1 MAKVGTDQRKGH
13 EVTIHGHLLAA
24 LVKHLLKDTRKE
36 AVGGKRKKKKKQQI
50 GEEKDKK
57 GKLKRGKKMRGVTK
71 PIGNS
76 PENGQVRCLL
86 QQLVYIV
93 HHPGVELDHVHHL
106 R

>member
-36 AVGGKRKKKKKQQI
+36 AVGGKEKKQKKQQI
-50 GEEKDKK
+50 GEERDKV
-57 GKLKRGKKMRGVTK
+57 KLKRGKERRGVTK